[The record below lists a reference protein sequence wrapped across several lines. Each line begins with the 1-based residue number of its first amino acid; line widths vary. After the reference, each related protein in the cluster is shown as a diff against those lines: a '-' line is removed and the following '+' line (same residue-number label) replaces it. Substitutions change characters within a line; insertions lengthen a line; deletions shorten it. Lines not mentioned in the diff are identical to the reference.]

1 MELDTGGSVSLISER
16 VWKVAFPVSELVS
29 VHDTLLKTYTGEK
42 LSVLGNLQVVVEY
55 NSQENYLSL
64 VIVAGKI
71 MSLSGRNW
79 LKVLFAM
86 FTIGEIVTQLPTG
99 SPRKGIK
106 KMTN

>member
-1 MELDTGGSVSLISER
+1 
-16 VWKVAFPVSELVS
+16 
-29 VHDTLLKTYTGEK
+29 LKTYTGEK

-55 NSQENYLSL
+55 NSQEKYLSL
-64 VIVAGKI
+64 VIVAGRI

-86 FTIGEIVTQLPTG
+86 FTIGQIFRFVTQLPTG